1 MTWRPWVIVLAL
13 FTSFVLNLVLVV
25 QEIVPTAE
33 LGEEVE
39 RIDEPLKHVSYVA
52 GMRRANFEEFGM
64 DSKLADTTAN
74 LIANYGRAHGKRLE
88 AMLEEQGPAVS
99 RAFCSIGGD
108 QVPQPYAA
116 MQFIVQEENGR
127 RDVIPVGDLL
137 EFEPQ
142 PWFEKTPVRSVY
154 QKMEVRRDRR
164 ADATVMGVG
173 ALLAS
178 READA
183 IGQRSPFQVGL
194 MVGGFDAVT
203 RDTPRVRQVAIEYF
217 ALMHYL
223 TEVANKEGG
232 ICK

>member
-1 MTWRPWVIVLAL
+1 
-13 FTSFVLNLVLVV
+13 
-25 QEIVPTAE
+25 
-33 LGEEVE
+33 
-39 RIDEPLKHVSYVA
+39 
-52 GMRRANFEEFGM
+52 
-64 DSKLADTTAN
+64 
-74 LIANYGRAHGKRLE
+74 
-88 AMLEEQGPAVS
+88 
-99 RAFCSIGGD
+99 
-108 QVPQPYAA
+108 
-116 MQFIVQEENGR
+116 
-127 RDVIPVGDLL
+127 
-137 EFEPQ
+137 
-142 PWFEKTPVRSVY
+142 
-154 QKMEVRRDRR
+154 
-164 ADATVMGVG
+164 MGVG